1 MNCKYPN
8 PEEIRQLL
16 LLWKEA
22 FGEYDGFWELFLE
35 TGCLPDHCRCITEN
49 GQVTAGLSWFDCS
62 CGDEKIAYV
71 YAVVTNPSHR
81 GKGLCRKLMEDVH
94 ALLKTKGYAS
104 ILLVPAEE
112 GLRKMYRK
120 LGYADCTTVSE
131 LDCTAGETAAEIRN
145 ISPEEYARLRRKLLP
160 EKGVLQEGKNLSFLA
175 AQARLFAG
183 EDFLLAAYLES
194 DRLHGMELL
203 GNPAAAPGI
212 LRALGCKSG
221 AFQIPGKGRPYA
233 MLHKLKEDA
242 AIPRY
247 FGLAFE

>member
-62 CGDEKIAYV
+62 CGEEKIAYV
-71 YAVVTNPSHR
+71 YAVVTNPAHR

-94 ALLKTKGYAS
+94 ALLKTKGYAG

-112 GLRKMYRK
+112 G
-120 LGYADCTTVSE
+120 
-131 LDCTAGETAAEIRN
+131 IF
-145 ISPEEYARLRRKLLP
+145 I
-160 EKGVLQEGKNLSFLA
+160 
-175 AQARLFAG
+175 
-183 EDFLLAAYLES
+183 
-194 DRLHGMELL
+194 
-203 GNPAAAPGI
+203 
-212 LRALGCKSG
+212 
-221 AFQIPGKGRPYA
+221 
-233 MLHKLKEDA
+233 
-242 AIPRY
+242 
-247 FGLAFE
+247 